1 MSNRKVTGTALKRI
15 LAAGKEYVDANDI
28 GFREMTIDPEAG
40 ETVDPDTGFIIKTVT
55 LCDHDIYNN
64 IYESDVNNLL
74 DDIFNR

>member
-1 MSNRKVTGTALKRI
+1 MSDRKVTGTALKRI
-15 LAAGKEYVDANDI
+15 LEASKEYVDANDI
-28 GFREMTIDPEAG
+28 GFREMIIDPEAG

-64 IYESDVNNLL
+64 MYERYVSNLV

>member
-15 LAAGKEYVDANDI
+15 LAAGKEYV
-28 GFREMTIDPEAG
+28 DPEAG